1 MPSGGVWRNNL
12 KHATDFMRPL
22 SKNQKLA
29 LSYGIG
35 KDFGKNINEKV
46 NYNEITYD
54 KKDSVYNFPR
64 IPFFPIFQAE

>member
-1 MPSGGVWRNNL
+1 MQ
-12 KHATDFMRPL
+12 PL

-35 KDFGKNINEKV
+35 IDFGKNINEKV